1 MEKMIQAVFNSE
13 VEAFKA
19 LQAIQQLGERKD
31 ISVGETYIL
40 SKDEMGK
47 TSIRSAKDND
57 AGAGTL
63 GGGVL
68 GGLIGLLA
76 GPLGLLVGVAG
87 GMLAGSASETL
98 RAENV
103 SDYLDVVS
111 ANIPNGKSVLVAHIW
126 EDWEVPLNTALL
138 ALTNDLSRYN
148 MDEQVYVPVQSEL
161 SKVSEDIKSA
171 ETRFLEADG
180 PEKADWNKTLQ
191 ELRTKRQNL
200 QKKLNINV
208 DHQEKQYQAWID
220 HHTEELEQDE
230 ELKERLRHRAAAQ
243 RARLELLRKNKSE
256 F

>member
-19 LQAIQQLGERKD
+19 LQAIQQLGASKD
-31 ISVGETYIL
+31 ISVGETYVL
-40 SKDEMGK
+40 TKNAEGQ

-76 GPLGLLVGVAG
+76 GPLGVLVGVAG
-87 GMLAGSASETL
+87 GMIAGNASETL

-111 ANIPNGKSVLVAHIW
+111 ANIPNGKSVLVAHVW
-126 EDWEVPLNTALL
+126 EDWETPINTALL
-138 ALTNDLSRYN
+138 PLTDDLVRYN
-148 MDEQVYVPVQSEL
+148 MDEQVYVPAQSEL
-161 SKVSEDIKSA
+161 NKVSDDIKEA
-171 ETRFLEADG
+171 ETRFLESDG
-180 PEKADWNKTLQ
+180 DSKADWNKTLE
-191 ELRTKRQNL
+191 ELRNKRKSL
-200 QKKLNINV
+200 QEKLNINT
-208 DHQEKQYQAWID
+208 DQQERQFEAWID
-220 HHTEELEQDE
+220 HHKEELEQDE
-230 ELKERLRHRAAAQ
+230 EMKERLRHRAAAQ
-243 RARLELLRKNKSE
+243 RAKLEMLRRNRSE

>member
-13 VEAFKA
+13 VEAFKG
-19 LQAIQQLGERKD
+19 LQAIQQLGTNKD
-31 ISVGETYIL
+31 ISVGETYVL
-40 SKDEMGK
+40 TKDAQGK
-47 TSIRSAKDND
+47 TSIRSAVDKD

-87 GMLAGSASETL
+87 GLIAGNASETL
-98 RAENV
+98 RAESV

-126 EDWEVPLNTALL
+126 EDWEVPVNTALL
-138 ALTNDLSRYN
+138 ALTDDVSRYN
-148 MDEQVYVPVQSEL
+148 LDEQVYVSAQSEL
-161 SKVSEDIKSA
+161 SKVSEDIKEA
-171 ETRFLEADG
+171 EIKFLEADG
-180 PEKADWNKTLQ
+180 ASKADWNKTLE
-191 ELRTKRQNL
+191 ELRQKRQNL

-230 ELKERLRHRAAAQ
+230 EIKERLRHRAAAQ
-243 RARLELLRKNKSE
+243 RARLEQLRQNRNE
-256 F
+256 Y

>member
-19 LQAIQQLGERKD
+19 LQAIQQLGTAKD
-31 ISVGETYIL
+31 ISVGETYVL
-40 SKDEMGK
+40 TKNAHGQ

-87 GMLAGSASETL
+87 GMIAGNASETL

-103 SDYLDVVS
+103 SDYLDAVS
-111 ANIPNGKSVLVAHIW
+111 ANIPNGKSVLVAHVW
-126 EDWEVPLNTALL
+126 EDWETPINSVLL
-138 ALTNDLSRYN
+138 PLTNDLVRYN
-148 MDEQVYVPVQSEL
+148 MDEQIYVPAQTEL
-161 SKVSEDIKSA
+161 TKVSEDIKEA
-171 ETRFLEADG
+171 ETRFLESDG
-180 PEKADWNKTLQ
+180 ASKADWNNTLEELRNKRKNLQ
-191 ELRTKRQNL
+191 E
-200 QKKLNINV
+200 KLNINV
-208 DHQEKQYQAWID
+208 DQQEKQFEAWID

-230 ELKERLRHRAAAQ
+230 EMKERLRHRAAAQ
-243 RARLELLRKNKSE
+243 RAKLEMLRRNKSE
-256 F
+256 Y

>member
-13 VEAFKA
+13 VEAFKG
-19 LQAIQQLGERKD
+19 LQAIQQLGETKD
-31 ISVGETYIL
+31 ISVGETYVL
-40 SKDEMGK
+40 TKDEQGK
-47 TSIRSAKDND
+47 TSIRSAKDKD

-98 RAENV
+98 RAESV
-103 SDYLDVVS
+103 SDYLDEVS
-111 ANIPNGKSVLVAHIW
+111 ANIPNGKSILVAHIW

-138 ALTNDLSRYN
+138 ALTDDVSRYN
-148 MDEQVYVPVQSEL
+148 LDEQVYVPAHSEL
-161 SKVSEDIKSA
+161 TKVSEDIKTA

-180 PEKADWNKTLQ
+180 AEKADWNKTLQ
-191 ELRTKRQNL
+191 DLRTKRQNL
-200 QKKLNINV
+200 QRKLNINV

-220 HHTEELEQDE
+220 HHTEELQQDE
-230 ELKERLRHRAAAQ
+230 EMKERLRHRAAAQ

-256 F
+256 Y